1 MRRVACLLAVLG
13 GVLPAAAIGP
23 PINTDTPITL
33 GFAGRGVRTFAK
45 VTRASVGDR
54 EITTTLWPLAIP
66 FNVTTKTVVGIVVPT
81 LFKEIDSGSES
92 VSSSGLGDVSLFAKY
107 VLVQIDRPGETFRLA
122 PKVVLKLPTGDDEA
136 SPALGSGSTDVSLGA
151 VGAWL
156 RGRRGIYVE
165 ALLQRRGESGGRE
178 FGRGLLYNVAFAYR
192 VLPVVYRTYPA
203 RQVNAYLELSG
214 SWTARDEVAGV
225 EVAASGGHVLFVA
238 PGLQYI
244 PWSRLLVETSLQ
256 LPLVRD
262 LKAGQPKPDWT
273 ASLGTRVLLF

>member
-1 MRRVACLLAVLG
+1 MRRILCRLAVLG
-13 GVLPAAAIGP
+13 GVEPAAAIGP

-45 VTRASVGDR
+45 VIRASVGDR

-66 FNVTTKTVVGIVVPT
+66 FNVTTKMVVGIVVPT
-81 LFKEIDSGSES
+81 LFKEAAASPCRPPGWATCR
-92 VSSSGLGDVSLFAKY
+92 SSPKY
-107 VLVQIDRPGETFRLA
+107 VLVQIDRPGETLRLA
-122 PKVVLKLPTGDDEA
+122 PKVVLKLSTGEDEA

-156 RGRRGIYVE
+156 RGRRGIYGE
-165 ALLQRRGESGGRE
+165 ALLQKRGESSGRE

-192 VLPVVYRTYPA
+192 VLPAVYRTYPA
-203 RQVNAYLELSG
+203 RQVNAYLEFNG

-225 EVAASGGHVLFVA
+225 EVAASGGHVLFA
-238 PGLQYI
+238 TPGLQYI
-244 PWSRLLVETSLQ
+244 PWSRLLVEASLQ
-256 LPLVRD
+256 LPLVRE